1 MGISTLSGR
10 GLDGNAPPLAAAHA
24 RVVRRVCRARLA
36 GGALPAV
43 PLLLSR
49 LGLGHAGS
57 GARGAGQDASRL
69 ARAGARSG
77 DRRRR
82 APVPALGAREEH
94 VPRSTRLPPGLA
106 GALGWLGPA
115 ALGLLALALV
125 GWTRLP
131 AHAAPQRAHVGDGH
145 DDVWDF
151 AIAHLHGRHV
161 AYTGSI
167 LPLPL
172 WGWLLENRVQY
183 VNIAGKAT

>member
-57 GARGAGQDASRL
+57 GDRGAGQDASRL
-69 ARAGARSG
+69 ARAGA
-77 DRRRR
+77 
-82 APVPALGAREEH
+82 ALQFPTPARLLAAALWTLSAVLGAREEH

-145 DDVWDF
+145 DVGWDF
-151 AIAHLHGRHV
+151 ASAHLHGRHV
-161 AYTGSI
+161 AYTGSN
-167 LPLPL
+167 LPLP
-172 WGWLLENRVQY
+172 R
-183 VNIAGKAT
+183 